1 MAFNCI
7 RQHGGKSR
15 TLINTLWSNIS
26 KGQLLALHGGELI
39 AGESATAGDILVSAD
54 ADVVANAEWGFAIID
69 STMEYE
75 ADLVAETE
83 VAIPAGTM
91 FAVQSGGLTV
101 GSGSGFF
108 LSTED
113 AQPKATKVIGKFV
126 DLPGNI

>member
-26 KGQLLALHGGELI
+26 KGQLLALHGGKLI
-39 AGESATAGDILVSAD
+39 AAQSASASTGDILVSAD

-91 FAVQSGGLTV
+91 FAVQSDGLTV
-101 GSGSGFF
+101 DSGSGFF

-113 AQPKATKVIGKFV
+113 VQPKATKVIGKFV
-126 DLPGNI
+126 DLPL